1 MANRKRN
8 IQIKFYV
15 TEDEKRLIDEKMSQL
30 PTRRYGAY
38 LRKMAI
44 DGYIIYTDTAD
55 IKAFTKELSA
65 IGRNINP
72 DCQADQ
78 RRRSCVSG
86 RHGRDTGK
94 AGRDMAVTKTHPI
107 KSTLKAAI
115 DYICN
120 PEKTDGKLLVSSY
133 GCAAETADIEFAW
146 TRRHAIDKGT
156 NLGRHLIQAF
166 QPGEVTPEQA
176 HEIGMKLAKEILG
189 GKYEFVLTT
198 HIDKDHVHNHLI
210 FNAVSF
216 ADHKHYHSN
225 KRSYHYIRRT
235 SDRLCKEHGLSVII
249 PGQDK
254 GKSYIEHQATQNGTS
269 YKAKLK
275 AAIDRLLPACSD
287 LEELLRRLQREGYEI
302 KRGKYISAK
311 APDQERFTRLKPWVW
326 TTPKKPLPTGSPEA
340 PRPSRQPKQQ
350 NGKISLLIDIQN
362 NIKAQQSAGFTH
374 WAKLNNLKQAA
385 KTMNFLT
392 EHGISSYG
400 ELESKLTAVS
410 ARRDTAHAEI
420 KRIETRSAELALVMK
435 HAGTYRQLK
444 PLYERY
450 RKSNDKEKFLRGH
463 ESEIILFEAT
473 ARELKRLG
481 TVPLPTTESMK
492 TELAN
497 LNAEKERL
505 LAEYKAARTEAQE
518 YETVKQN
525 VDALLTVP
533 KEQEQQR
540 RHELE

>member
-1 MANRKRN
+1 
-8 IQIKFYV
+8 
-15 TEDEKRLIDEKMSQL
+15 
-30 PTRRYGAY
+30 
-38 LRKMAI
+38 
-44 DGYIIYTDTAD
+44 
-55 IKAFTKELSA
+55 
-65 IGRNINP
+65 
-72 DCQADQ
+72 
-78 RRRSCVSG
+78 
-86 RHGRDTGK
+86 
-94 AGRDMAVTKTHPI
+94 MAVTKTHPI

-176 HEIGMKLAKEILG
+176 HEIGMELAKEILG

-216 ADHKHYHSN
+216 TDHKHYHSN
-225 KRSYHYIRRT
+225 KRSYHEIRRA
-235 SDRLCKEHGLSVII
+235 SDRICKEHGLSVII
-249 PGQDK
+249 PGQAK
-254 GKSYIEHQATQNGTS
+254 GKSYIEHQAAQAGTS

-275 AAIDRLLPACSD
+275 AAIDRLIPASADFED
-287 LEELLRRLQREGYEI
+287 LLLRLQREGYEI
-302 KRGKYISAK
+302 KRGKYVSCRAS
-311 APDQERFTRLKPWVW
+311 DQERFTRMKTLGVDY
-326 TTPKKPLPTGSPEA
+326 TEEA
-340 PRPSRQPKQQ
+340 ITARIAGRSRPSRQPKQRD
-350 NGKISLLIDIQN
+350 GRISLLIDIQN

-385 KTMNFLT
+385 KTMNFLI

-400 ELESKLTAVS
+400 ELESKLAVIS
-410 ARRDTAHAEI
+410 TRRDTVHAEI
-420 KRIETRSAELALVMK
+420 KRVESRSTELALVMK

-444 PLYERY
+444 PLYVRY

-463 ESEIILFEAT
+463 ESEIILFEAA

-481 TVPLPTTESMK
+481 AVPLPTTESMK
-492 TELAN
+492 TELTN
-497 LNAEKERL
+497 LAAEKERL

>member
-1 MANRKRN
+1 
-8 IQIKFYV
+8 
-15 TEDEKRLIDEKMSQL
+15 
-30 PTRRYGAY
+30 
-38 LRKMAI
+38 
-44 DGYIIYTDTAD
+44 
-55 IKAFTKELSA
+55 
-65 IGRNINP
+65 
-72 DCQADQ
+72 
-78 RRRSCVSG
+78 
-86 RHGRDTGK
+86 
-94 AGRDMAVTKTHPI
+94 MAVTKTHPI

-176 HEIGMKLAKEILG
+176 HRIGMQLAKEILG

-254 GKSYIEHQATQNGTS
+254 GKSYIEHQTAQAGTS

-275 AAIDRLLPACSD
+275 AAIDRLIPASANFED
-287 LEELLRRLQREGYEI
+287 LLRRLQQEGYEI
-302 KRGKYISAK
+302 KRGKYVSCRAS
-311 APDQERFTRLKPWVW
+311 DQERFTRMKTL
-326 TTPKKPLPTGSPEA
+326 GSDYTEEVITDRIA
-340 PRPSRQPKQQ
+340 GRSRPSKQPKQRD
-350 NGKISLLIDIQN
+350 GKISLLIDIQN
-362 NIKAQQSAGFTH
+362 NIKAQQSASFTH

-392 EHGISSYG
+392 EHGIDSYG
-400 ELESKLTAVS
+400 ELESKLVTIS
-410 ARRDTAHAEI
+410 ERRDTTHAEI
-420 KRIETRSAELALVMK
+420 KRIESRAAELALVMK
-435 HAGTYRQLK
+435 HAATYRQLK
-444 PLYERY
+444 PVYDRY
-450 RKSNDKEKFLRGH
+450 RKSGDKEKFLRGH

-481 TVPLPTTESMK
+481 AVPLPATESMK
-492 TELAN
+492 TELT
-497 LNAEKERL
+497 LSL
-505 LAEYKAARTEAQE
+505 I
-518 YETVKQN
+518 
-525 VDALLTVP
+525 
-533 KEQEQQR
+533 
-540 RHELE
+540 HI

>member
-1 MANRKRN
+1 
-8 IQIKFYV
+8 
-15 TEDEKRLIDEKMSQL
+15 
-30 PTRRYGAY
+30 
-38 LRKMAI
+38 
-44 DGYIIYTDTAD
+44 
-55 IKAFTKELSA
+55 
-65 IGRNINP
+65 
-72 DCQADQ
+72 
-78 RRRSCVSG
+78 
-86 RHGRDTGK
+86 
-94 AGRDMAVTKTHPI
+94 MAVTKTHPI

-120 PEKTDGKLLVSSY
+120 PEKTDGRLLVSSY
-133 GCAAETADIEFAW
+133 GCAAETADIEFSW

-176 HEIGMKLAKEILG
+176 HEIGMELAKEILG

-275 AAIDRLLPACSD
+275 AAIDRLLPACSN

-302 KRGKYISAK
+302 KRGKYISAR
-311 APDQERFTRLKPWVW
+311 APDQERFTRLKTLGVDY
-326 TTPKKPLPTGSPEA
+326 TEEA
-340 PRPSRQPKQQ
+340 LAARIAGRSRPSRQPKPQ

-392 EHGISSYG
+392 EHGIDSYAQLT
-400 ELESKLTAVS
+400 EKLYAITDNRNRVH
-410 ARRDTAHAEI
+410 TEI
-420 KRIETRSAELALVMK
+420 KAIEARQADLALMIK
-435 HAGTYRQLK
+435 HASTYRKLK
-444 PLYERY
+444 PIYEQY
-450 RKSNDKEKFLRGH
+450 RHSGDKEKFMRGH
-463 ESEIILFEAT
+463 ESEIILFEAA
-473 ARELKRLG
+473 ARELKRLNA
-481 TVPLPTTESMK
+481 VPLPSTEK
-492 TELAN
+492 
-497 LNAEKERL
+497 LNAELSALAAKKETL
-505 LAEYKAARTEAQE
+505 LAEYKSARAEAQE

-525 VDALLTVP
+525 VDVLLSVP
-533 KEQEQQR
+533 KEQEQEKR
-540 RHELE
+540 KLLE